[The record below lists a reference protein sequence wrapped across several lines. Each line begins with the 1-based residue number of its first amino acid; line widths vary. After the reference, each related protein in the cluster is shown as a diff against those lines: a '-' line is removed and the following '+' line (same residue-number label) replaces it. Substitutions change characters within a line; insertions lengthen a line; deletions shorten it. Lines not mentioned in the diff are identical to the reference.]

1 MRNFYLY
8 LTGIALLAS
17 GAEMIS
23 EISGDATASQEWLV
37 KPETKSDKKQPER
50 VPFARAR
57 KKIRH
62 KGVPCAKHQRHQYLR
77 NHQQCR
83 SCRCIRR

>member
-23 EISGDATASQEWLV
+23 EISGDATASQ
-37 KPETKSDKKQPER
+37 
-50 VPFARAR
+50 
-57 KKIRH
+57 
-62 KGVPCAKHQRHQYLR
+62 
-77 NHQQCR
+77 
-83 SCRCIRR
+83 